1 MGMLD
6 TSGNVQGI
14 QGSRFP
20 PVPTMWDRPSTGT
33 APAPMQQAYGAQ
45 GVPAPTMPAN
55 IQRVPVPE
63 EGVTGGHHDAELFIQ
78 GVLNEAVSQRAS
90 DIHFEP
96 RTDEYVIRLRIDGVL
111 HEYLKRPYDEYSSIL
126 NTIKVL
132 ADVDIA
138 EHSLPQDGHLEIAIT
153 PRDASPSSGTPRVYD
168 VRVSTFPSVNGEVVV
183 MRLLN
188 RSDAL
193 LTVEALGMD
202 PESLQMLRTMIL
214 SSYGMVLITGPT
226 GSGKTTTLYS
236 MMRELKSAQK
246 NMITLEDPI
255 EFHLD
260 WMRQCEIREERGFTY
275 ERAMAA
281 VLRQDPDVLM
291 IGEVRDAKTAE
302 YAVRSALVGHL
313 VGCTIHA
320 NTTTGTI
327 ARLLD
332 LGIPRSSLAHALN
345 GVIAQRLVRKVC
357 EHCREP
363 YLPEQ
368 FFLSHFGLDQNS
380 GTFYRGRGCAVCNNT
395 GYIGRVGIYSVMLV
409 TDELRSLIFDQRSLV
424 DIQQFAMQQGMR
436 TLKMDAVAKILAGIT
451 TVEDA
456 ARVI

>member
-1 MGMLD
+1 MFSDAGQP
-6 TSGNVQGI
+6 GG
-14 QGSRFP
+14 
-20 PVPTMWDRPSTGT
+20 
-33 APAPMQQAYGAQ
+33 
-45 GVPAPTMPAN
+45 GVPQAGGAGVRAAWGVTPPLATVAPQSPRERTVAQVSLRNM
-55 IQRVPVPE
+55 E
-63 EGVTGGHHDAELFIQ
+63 EGNAPVGHRDAELFIQ
-78 GVLNEAVSQRAS
+78 GVLNEAISRTAS

-96 RTDEYVIRLRIDGVL
+96 RSGNYRIRLRIDGVL
-111 HEYLKRPYDEYSSIL
+111 HEYLERPLEEYASVL
-126 NTIKVL
+126 NTVKVL

-138 EHSLPQDGHLEIAIT
+138 EHSLPQDGHIEVAVAMND
-153 PRDASPSSGTPRVYD
+153 RVSDAHVFD

-183 MRLLN
+183 MRVLN

-193 LTVEALGMD
+193 LSVDALGMD
-202 PESLQMLRTMIL
+202 ETSFTMLRTMLL
-214 SSYGMVLITGPT
+214 SSFGMILVTGPT

-236 MMRELKSAQK
+236 MMRELKSTEK

-291 IGEVRDAKTAE
+291 VGEVRDAQTAE

-332 LGIPRSSLAHALN
+332 LGVPRSSLAHALN
-345 GVIAQRLVRKVC
+345 GIIAQRLVRRVC
-357 EHCREP
+357 ERCRETYAP
-363 YLPEQ
+363 DRFHLE
-368 FFLSHFGLDQNS
+368 HFGLDQS
-380 GTFYRGRGCAVCNNT
+380 SRTYYRGRGCAQCNGT
-395 GYIGRVGIYSVMLV
+395 GYAGRMAIYSVMLI
-409 TDELRSLIFDQRSLV
+409 TDVLRGMIFEQRSMV
-424 DIQQFAMQQGMR
+424 DIQNQAINEGMR
-436 TLKMDAVAKILAGIT
+436 TLKMDAVAKVLAGIT
-451 TVEDA
+451 TVEEA

>member
-1 MGMLD
+1 MFRADDQAG
-6 TSGNVQGI
+6 VPRAQGAVATTWD
-14 QGSRFP
+14 SVTP
-20 PVPTMWDRPSTGT
+20 PRPSQSVPQSDVT
-33 APAPMQQAYGAQ
+33 AQVVSRPDDGSNMRA
-45 GVPAPTMPAN
+45 
-55 IQRVPVPE
+55 
-63 EGVTGGHHDAELFIQ
+63 GHRDAELFIQ
-78 GVLNEAVSQRAS
+78 GVLNEAIGRMAS

-96 RTDEYVIRLRIDGVL
+96 RSGQYRIRLRIDGVL
-111 HEYLKRPYDEYSSIL
+111 HEYLERPLEEYASVL

-138 EHSLPQDGHLEIAIT
+138 EHSLPQDGHIEVAVAKDDRLSEAH
-153 PRDASPSSGTPRVYD
+153 VFD

-183 MRLLN
+183 MRVLN

-193 LTVEALGMD
+193 LSVDALGMD
-202 PESLQMLRTMIL
+202 ENSFRMLRTMLL
-214 SSYGMVLITGPT
+214 SSFGMILVTGPT

-236 MMRELKSAQK
+236 MMRELKSTEK

-291 IGEVRDAKTAE
+291 VGEVRDAQTAE

-332 LGIPRSSLAHALN
+332 LGVPRSSLAHALS
-345 GVIAQRLVRKVC
+345 GIIAQRLVRRIC
-357 EHCREP
+357 EQCREP
-363 YLPEQ
+363 YMPEE
-368 FFLSHFGLDQNS
+368 FHLGHFGLTQDS
-380 GTFYRGRGCAVCNNT
+380 CTYYRGRGCPACHNT
-395 GYIGRVGIYSVMLV
+395 GFSGRVAIYSVMFI
-409 TDELRSLIFDQRSLV
+409 TDVLRSMIFEQRSMV
-424 DIQQFAMQQGMR
+424 DIQDQAIREGMR
-436 TLKMDAVAKILAGIT
+436 TLKMDAVAKIIAGVT
-451 TVEDA
+451 TVEEA

>member
-1 MGMLD
+1 
-6 TSGNVQGI
+6 
-14 QGSRFP
+14 
-20 PVPTMWDRPSTGT
+20 
-33 APAPMQQAYGAQ
+33 
-45 GVPAPTMPAN
+45 
-55 IQRVPVPE
+55 
-63 EGVTGGHHDAELFIQ
+63 
-78 GVLNEAVSQRAS
+78 
-90 DIHFEP
+90 
-96 RTDEYVIRLRIDGVL
+96 
-111 HEYLKRPYDEYSSIL
+111 
-126 NTIKVL
+126 
-132 ADVDIA
+132 
-138 EHSLPQDGHLEIAIT
+138 
-153 PRDASPSSGTPRVYD
+153 
-168 VRVSTFPSVNGEVVV
+168 

-193 LTVEALGMD
+193 LTVDTLGMD
-202 PESLQMLRTMIL
+202 PESLEMLRAMIL
-214 SSYGMVLITGPT
+214 SSFGMILITGPT

-236 MMRELKSAQK
+236 MMRELKSSEK

-332 LGIPRSSLAHALN
+332 LGVPRSSLAHALN
-345 GVIAQRLVRKVC
+345 GIIAQRLVRKIC
-357 EHCREP
+357 PHCKEAYAP
-363 YLPEQ
+363 DQ

-380 GTFYRGRGCAVCNNT
+380 GVFYRGHGCEACGNT
-395 GYIGRVGIYSVMLV
+395 GYTERVGIYSVMLV
-409 TDELRSLIFDQRSLV
+409 TDELKSLIFEQRSLV
-424 DIQQFAMQQGMR
+424 EIQQFAMQQGMR
-436 TLKMDAVAKILAGIT
+436 TLKMDAVTKILAGVT
-451 TVEDA
+451 TVEEA
-456 ARVI
+456 ARVV